1 MGLEYFALF
10 FNLYKI
16 GLAVNTEHSHWFVM
30 FNIMLCVSNVL
41 LVYGTVLSIYI
52 IYLYYIIYI
61 YIKYIKHDLFL
72 SLYICFD
79 KDTVL

>member
-1 MGLEYFALF
+1 M
-10 FNLYKI
+10 
-16 GLAVNTEHSHWFVM
+16 
-30 FNIMLCVSNVL
+30 SNVL

-79 KDTVL
+79 KYTVLRLSIIIIFVMFLC